1 MIVNV
6 DSKDSDQTGRMA
18 RLVEV
23 FAGCSGHLVG
33 FVVCKLKF

>member
-1 MIVNV
+1 MINV
-6 DSKDSDQTGRMA
+6 DSEDSNQTGRMA
-18 RLVEV
+18 RLIRV